1 MVDRVLGPVL
11 AQGSTATGSLT
22 RRVNPEKLTWPGK
35 IGMTTSTIITK
46 NGKACMSIPPV
57 RLSAARVTR
66 QPEVTMVKKLD
77 VKVLKNS
84 VSYY

>member
-1 MVDRVLGPVL
+1 MVDQVLGPVL
-11 AQGSTATGSLT
+11 AQGSTTTGSWT

-35 IGMTTSTIITK
+35 IGMTTSIIITK
-46 NGKACMSIPPV
+46 NGKACMSIPAV
-57 RLSAARVTR
+57 RLSAARVTC